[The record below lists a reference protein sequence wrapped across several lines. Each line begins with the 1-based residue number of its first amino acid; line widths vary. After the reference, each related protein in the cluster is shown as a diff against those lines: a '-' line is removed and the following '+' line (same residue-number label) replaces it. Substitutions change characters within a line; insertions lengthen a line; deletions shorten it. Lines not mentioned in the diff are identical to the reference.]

1 MGSRGSLDDLLDW
14 RRKSRIFVNN
24 KNQPLV
30 DPLLIRTPFGP
41 PGPVLAAGP
50 FWPTGESAGNAG
62 GVSGV
67 ISGMNRYQLLLIG
80 TISLAVSLFAQ
91 EQSGTDTPAAR
102 VTARSYERIFKALDK
117 NGDGKLT
124 REESGGATWFDRFDL
139 NHDGVVTLE
148 ETRLVAAQQ
157 PRRGGLAG
165 GRALPGQPEG
175 ETAPA
180 DDSPRQ
186 GPKVLKATD
195 RDVGRLMPDLSF
207 TDLNG
212 QSGKLSDY
220 KSSKAL
226 VIALT
231 STSCPL
237 TKKYAPTLA
246 RLEKEFSAKGVV
258 FLLVNPTATDS
269 LDSIKTVR
277 QDNGLASRYVHD
289 RDGKFV
295 GALGAQTTTE
305 VFVLDAARTLAFR
318 GAVDDQYGLGYSL
331 AAPRQNYL
339 KDALAAV
346 LAGHAPTVA
355 ATEAPGCALEHEKST
370 RPLAKDITYHN
381 RISRLVQNN
390 CLECHCTGGVA
401 PFSMA
406 TYADLKSHAGM
417 IRKQVERGAM
427 PPWFAAP
434 AQAWER
440 SHWANDRS
448 LAAADKADLLAWLA
462 SDKPLGNPAEAP
474 LARTFP
480 TGWQIGQP
488 DLVLQLPRPVPVK
501 ATGVMPYQTLT
512 AETTLTEDKWVRAY
526 EVQPTAREVVHHVIV
541 KVHERGAKSRGGTDG
556 NAADEREG
564 FFAVYVPG
572 NSHATFPDGF
582 AKKLPAGATVSFQ
595 IHYTPNGK
603 ATSDQM
609 RLGLVFAQEPPRH
622 TLHVTGLVN
631 AAFNIPPGAASHE
644 VTTHIRLPFDATLT
658 GFMPHLH
665 VRGKAARYEATLS
678 DGTKKLLLDVPHY
691 DFNWQLHYQFAEPMT
706 LPQGTTLT
714 FTAWYDNSA
723 KNPANPDPTKA
734 VRWGPQTYDEMM
746 LGYVEYF
753 VPAQKALAQASGGK
767 K

>member
-1 MGSRGSLDDLLDW
+1 MA
-14 RRKSRIFVNN
+14 I
-24 KNQPLV
+24 PLV
-30 DPLLIRTPFGP
+30 TPGVFLASWGNMNWRQFLIVGIAAFG
-41 PGPVLAAGP
+41 AGLP
-50 FWPTGESAGNAG
+50 AEEP
-62 GVSGV
+62 
-67 ISGMNRYQLLLIG
+67 
-80 TISLAVSLFAQ
+80 
-91 EQSGTDTPAAR
+91 PAADSPTTR
-102 VTARSYERIFKALDK
+102 ATARNYERIFKALDK
-117 NGDGKLT
+117 NRDGKLT

-139 NHDGVVTLE
+139 NRDGVVTLE

-175 ETAPA
+175 EISTA

-186 GPKVLKATD
+186 GPKVLPASEHG
-195 RDVGRLMPDLSF
+195 VGRLMADLSF

-212 QSGKLSDY
+212 KSGKLSDF
-220 KSSKAL
+220 KNSKAL
-226 VIALT
+226 VIAFT

-246 RLEKEFSAKGVV
+246 RLEKEFSPKGVA

-269 LDSIKTVR
+269 FDSIKTVR

-289 RDGKFV
+289 HDGKFT

-339 KDALAAV
+339 KDALTAV
-346 LAGHAPTVA
+346 LAGQAPTVA
-355 ATEAPGCALEHEKST
+355 ATEAPGCVLEREKST
-370 RPLAKDITYHN
+370 RPLANDITYHN
-381 RISRLVQNN
+381 RISRLVQNK
-390 CLECHCTGGVA
+390 CLECHRSGGVA

-406 TYADLKSHAGM
+406 NYADLKSHAGM

-434 AQAWER
+434 AQAGER

-448 LAAADKADLLAWLA
+448 LAAADKADLLAWLT
-462 SDKPLGNPAEAP
+462 SEKPLGNPADAP

-541 KVHERGAKSRGGTDG
+541 KVHERGAKSHGGADG

-603 ATSDQM
+603 ATSDQLK
-609 RLGLVFAQEPPRH
+609 LGLVFAQEPPRH

-631 AAFNIPPGAASHE
+631 AAFNIPPGSASHE

-665 VRGKAARYEATLS
+665 VRGKAARYEATLP
-678 DGTKKLLLDVPHY
+678 DGTKKLLLDVPRY
-691 DFNWQLHYQFAEPMT
+691 DFNWQLHYGFAEPLT
-706 LPQGTTLT
+706 LPRGTTLN

-723 KNPANPDPTKA
+723 NNPANPDPTKA

-753 VPAQKALAQASGGK
+753 VPAQKSLAQAKGGGK
-767 K
+767 